1 MRHHQLALL
10 LSLAT
15 ATPLSA
21 QRIDDA
27 RVAVHQ
33 PPTEL
38 PSSHH
43 SSAVSVAPRTSSSTG
58 AMVAGGLIGGVLG
71 TFAGVAVGISA
82 ENCRHGVEDDM
93 CGVAGGVIGG
103 LIGEAIGVP
112 IGVNW
117 AANGRGTLTTTIPM
131 SASLTAVCMVAGFAT
146 YGGSM
151 LALVPLQIY
160 TSIRAERN
168 GKSGFLFW

>member
-1 MRHHQLALL
+1 MRRFQLSLL
-10 LSLAT
+10 LCLAGV
-15 ATPLSA
+15 TPLSA
-21 QRIDDA
+21 QRIDEA
-27 RVAVHQ
+27 RVAAHQ
-33 PPTEL
+33 VSADL
-38 PSSHH
+38 PAAHETVPVKAAS
-43 SSAVSVAPRTSSSTG
+43 RTSASTG
-58 AMVAGGLIGGVLG
+58 AMVAGGVIGGVMG

-82 ENCRHGVEDDM
+82 ENCKGDDNYM

-117 AANGRGTLTTTIPM
+117 AANGRGTLSTTVP
-131 SASLTAVCMVAGFAT
+131 SSLGLTAVCMVAGVVT